1 MKTAM
6 RDNTRAMAWGA
17 AAVIVLLLPGLAR
30 GQDGVFVRGYTGPFG
45 PFVRQGQW
53 TTRRLSVVNATGA
66 DAMCDVGCLTDDPK
80 SGKTIFSRRAIFPAR
95 SRREVELVYRPAD
108 GQAGQKSQQARG
120 IEPRRQSYKIWNART
135 GQLLD
140 TQEGN
145 LLQIDPGP
153 KVLGTVNSNHIPR
166 DTSSYL
172 KDPKNS
178 TAFGWLKTVVAR
190 PQALPDRWYGYSM
203 LDMLTLGD
211 IDIGQLRPSQVD
223 AMLRWVRLGGT
234 IIFTGHENMHKV
246 LRGQIGQAAGVG
258 SLGSHWVDRFHAK
271 KTDSQAVEVV
281 LDWPMPQ
288 AELYVTDAKVL
299 ISADTLPLLT
309 HRRVGRGH
317 VFTLA
322 LPLVAAKPVGMF
334 DPWSEI
340 RRAIRVAEP
349 LETDKFFR
357 PAQATLK
364 QIAGRPGPTKIVP
377 VSILL
382 AITACVILGGLA
394 LQFIRRGELLW
405 VVLIPAWLVLAVGLY
420 VHSRGLTSPQRLS
433 NIGLIT
439 PLGDGQVRVQQAFA
453 YCSGPVEQKPTFS
466 AGQGQG
472 IISPASRALAV
483 AREISRVE
491 TTDSTVIIPAKV
503 VPPNATRGFY
513 VDTVVPSPGVQA
525 SLTFD
530 DSGVVGQISNL
541 LPQPVNDAVVLTNFK
556 TYRLGSLQADIP
568 TPVRIGPPELLGEVD
583 VSRVWPKSR
592 TSQKRRNAKS
602 RKPRP
607 RRKPRATRAATGP
620 RIEVAGEF
628 TSSLTPDKRRND
640 LLAKLIT
647 VPSFNRTIL
656 ARPLLIG
663 YVPGSLV
670 DPLPD
675 RSLTRAGWSVIAW
688 PMRISPP
695 KPGSEVLIPAGF
707 VEKRLENIRSSVWN
721 SRSMEFHSTNRPG
734 EVVVMARPPWQGGR
748 LRDATAILT
757 VNIQAVGY
765 DLTVAKARLAKNKA
779 GMASRL
785 KVVSRTPV
793 ETFSNPSGRLRI
805 SVPNAERFA
814 DAEGWLAFSLR
825 VTRPTSSAKTKTA
838 RGKPSPGQDNTVMWK
853 LDSVDV
859 VLKGYAL

>member
-1 MKTAM
+1 
-6 RDNTRAMAWGA
+6 
-17 AAVIVLLLPGLAR
+17 
-30 GQDGVFVRGYTGPFG
+30 
-45 PFVRQGQW
+45 
-53 TTRRLSVVNATGA
+53 
-66 DAMCDVGCLTDDPK
+66 
-80 SGKTIFSRRAIFPAR
+80 
-95 SRREVELVYRPAD
+95 
-108 GQAGQKSQQARG
+108 
-120 IEPRRQSYKIWNART
+120 
-135 GQLLD
+135 
-140 TQEGN
+140 
-145 LLQIDPGP
+145 
-153 KVLGTVNSNHIPR
+153 
-166 DTSSYL
+166 
-172 KDPKNS
+172 
-178 TAFGWLKTVVAR
+178 
-190 PQALPDRWYGYSM
+190 
-203 LDMLTLGD
+203 
-211 IDIGQLRPSQVD
+211 
-223 AMLRWVRLGGT
+223 
-234 IIFTGHENMHKV
+234 
-246 LRGQIGQAAGVG
+246 
-258 SLGSHWVDRFHAK
+258 
-271 KTDSQAVEVV
+271 
-281 LDWPMPQ
+281 MPQ
-288 AELYVTDAKVL
+288 AELYVTDATVL
-299 ISADTLPLLT
+299 IGADTLPLLT
-309 HRRVGRGH
+309 HRRVGRGN

-322 LPLVAAKPVGMF
+322 LPLVAARPVGKF

-340 RRAIRVAEP
+340 RRAVSAAEP
-349 LETDKFFR
+349 LQADEFIL

-377 VSILL
+377 ASILL
-382 AITACVILGGLA
+382 TMTACVILGGLA

-405 VVLIPAWLVLAVGLY
+405 LVLIPVWLAVSVGLY
-420 VHSRGLTSPQRLS
+420 IHSRGLTSPQRLS

-439 PLGDGQVRVQQAFA
+439 PLGDGQMRVQQAFA
-453 YCSGPVEQKPTFS
+453 YCSGPVEQKPVFS
-466 AGQGQG
+466 AGQGEG
-472 IISPASRALAV
+472 VISSASRALAV
-483 AREISRVE
+483 AMEIGLVE

-513 VDTVVPSPGVQA
+513 VDTVVPSPGVQT
-525 SLTFD
+525 SLTFN
-530 DSGVVGQISNL
+530 SQGVVGQISNL
-541 LPQPVNDAVVLTNFK
+541 LPRPINDAVVLTNFK
-556 TYRLGSLQADIP
+556 TYKLGSLRANIP

-592 TSQKRRNAKS
+592 TSQKSRRAKT

-607 RRKPRATRAATGP
+607 TRAATGP

-707 VEKRLENIRSSVWN
+707 VEKRLENIRSSIWN
-721 SRSMEFHSTNRPG
+721 NRSMEFHSTSRPG
-734 EVVVMARPPWQGGR
+734 EVVVMARPPWQGAR

-765 DLTVAKARLAKNKA
+765 DLTVAKVRLAKGKT
-779 GMASRL
+779 GTASRL

-814 DAEGWLAFSLR
+814 DAAGWLAFSLR
-825 VTRPTSSAKTKTA
+825 VARPTSPAKTKTT